1 MQKPVAKIAVNQV
14 LSDIRAGLDNEALM
28 KKYNL
33 SFRQVQRLLRK
44 MIAEGFVSPLEL
56 AARLCVTTSQ
66 VTEALDQM
74 KNAVDELDEN

>member
-1 MQKPVAKIAVNQV
+1 MQKPVVKIAVNQV